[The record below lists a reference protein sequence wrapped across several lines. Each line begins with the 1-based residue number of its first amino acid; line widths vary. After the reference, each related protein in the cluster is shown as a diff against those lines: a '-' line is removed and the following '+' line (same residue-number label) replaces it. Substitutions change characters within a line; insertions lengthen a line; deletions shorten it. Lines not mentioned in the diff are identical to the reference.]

1 VISSALEILLESRKL
16 ERREYG
22 DDQVVGLWSKAG
34 EAYNDSFGEPRSW
47 NGRFRD
53 LYEAGRLAAAAFA
66 AACGYRPIGEGHHH
80 SVFKAAVALTREN
93 VREAFT
99 AINGLRG
106 TRHDT
111 NYGSADVVD
120 ESDVAELRSA
130 IEVVLDSGAKLLREL
145 RPGASARIRV
155 TKPRRVGRKDAT
167 S

>member
-1 VISSALEILLESRKL
+1 MIPQAVEILLESRKL
-16 ERREYG
+16 EKREYG
-22 DDQVVGLWSKAG
+22 DDQIVGLWSKAG

-53 LYEAGRLAAAAFA
+53 LYEAGRLAATTFA
-66 AACGYRPIGEGHHH
+66 AACGYRPTGEAHHH
-80 SVFKAAVALTREN
+80 TVFKAAVALTREE

-120 ESDVAELRSA
+120 EADVAELRA
-130 IEVVLDSGAKLLREL
+130 AVEVVLDSGAKLLREL
-145 RPGASARIRV
+145 RPSAKARIRV
-155 TKPRRVGRKDAT
+155 TKARKAGRTNAT
-167 S
+167 G